1 MTLADSVTSITTL
14 YNVPNFQPRLL
25 FGDAYT
31 PTTSIYINHGA
42 GNVNS
47 LIPTSYSGIDYAI
60 AVTSL
65 DVGNWFGGYTQTSSF
80 PRYATFWLQDQ
91 NQPQDTDYIL
101 QDVMSRGVT
110 RYVEDEYPE
119 DSKYL
124 GEVSGKDSL
133 VKVERTYRFMS
144 RFWYGYGYQRSARIQ
159 LYGTLVSK
167 SDYIS
172 RISPHLY
179 LWLGVNSPNGP
190 LFYKPYDYVATSS
203 LNYIWPTRVR
213 DSSLPVPFQP
223 RQYADGGNAA
233 LGLPVSWWDRF
244 EDIECNTP
252 QTFSNTQQPSC
263 YYAGY
268 QDWVMS
274 SFGSNPPT
282 YAGSQNFSLAFAQ
295 NIPSSTAIPYT
306 GVHSILVN
314 YAPLPDQSTS
324 KIIPALSPSNAPFD
338 CSSRYSGWDSFFTYA
353 ANSQLQSYGCTV
365 IYSCLENIFDF
376 SLNLKGPFWVANT
389 NAWFRGKCEDGSA
402 VSEGGNL
409 YDETIAGSFSGVV
422 PYPFPGLNLRGLF
435 PRTATSRFV
444 SLPASAAPLN
454 RSKVFYASEVVNVI
468 VLSDLSAGNP
478 NTALSSQYQHPGVN
492 QNDAGGV
499 NDLLDVRELVFA
511 SRALKP
517 AFREFKTLVFYDI
530 DPPQEHER
538 LEMPL
543 TSIISGTSSEDG
555 FFQHTA
561 NWSLS
566 QLNYLEVSG
575 ELIAFFSGNNQPGSN
590 VRTCSLVELCEVRTF
605 TCTNVHDTRKAM
617 AISQLQTTILSFDP
631 SGQYVVWC
639 GTISSSDSKDSFVS
653 RILAAS

>member
-14 YNVPNFQPRLL
+14 YNVPDFQPRLL

-31 PTTSIYINHGA
+31 PTTSIYINHGV

-47 LIPTSYSGIDYAI
+47 LIPTSYSGINYAI

-101 QDVMSRGVT
+101 QDVISRGFT
-110 RYVEDEYPE
+110 RYTEEEYPDE
-119 DSKYL
+119 AEYL
-124 GEVSGKDSL
+124 GEVSGKNSL
-133 VKVERTYRFMS
+133 VKVDRTYRFMS

-167 SDYIS
+167 SDYVS

-179 LWLGVNSPNGP
+179 LWIGVNDPLGP
-190 LFYKPYDYVATSS
+190 IFFKPYDFASTSS
-203 LNYIWPTRVR
+203 LNYIRPTRVR
-213 DSSLPVPFQP
+213 DVSPFTP
-223 RQYADGGNAA
+223 RQFAEGGNAA

-268 QDWVMS
+268 RDWLMS

-282 YAGSQNFSLAFAQ
+282 YTGSQNFSLGFAQ
-295 NIPSSTAIPYT
+295 NIPSTTAIPYT
-306 GVHSILVN
+306 GVYSLVAA

-324 KIIPALSPSNAPFD
+324 KIIPALSPDNAPFD
-338 CSSRYSGWDSFFTYA
+338 CSSRYAGWGAFFEYA

-376 SLNLKGPFWVANT
+376 SLSLKSPFWVANT
-389 NAWFRGKCEDGSA
+389 NAWFRGKCSSGDS
-402 VSEGGNL
+402 VSEGSNI
-409 YDETIAGSFSGVV
+409 YDATISGDFNGVV

-435 PRTATSRFV
+435 PRTVTSRFI
-444 SLPASAAPLN
+444 SIPASAATTN

-478 NTALSSQYQHPGVN
+478 NLAVSSQYQHPGVN
-492 QNDAGGV
+492 QGDAGGV
-499 NDLLDVRELVFA
+499 NDLLDVPELVAA

-517 AFREFKTLVFYDI
+517 AFREFKTLVFYDV
-530 DPPQEHER
+530 DPPLLHER

-543 TSIISGTSSEDG
+543 TSIISGTSAEDG

-575 ELIAFFSGNNQPGSN
+575 ELLALFSGNNQPGSN
-590 VRTCSLVELCEVRTF
+590 VRTCSLTELCEVRTF
-605 TCTNVHDTRKAM
+605 TCPNVHDTRKAT
-617 AISQLQTTILSFDP
+617 AISQLQASILSNDP
-631 SGQYVVWC
+631 SGQYVIWC
-639 GTISSSDSKDSFVS
+639 GTISSAVSKESFVS
-653 RILAAS
+653 RILSAS